1 MKTLFDTTDSP
12 LLGWQIEAE
21 ITTQLEAMQEQLDRQ
36 SEQLTK
42 QSELIAKQ
50 AALIKYYEGQ
60 FRLLKRSQFGTSS
73 ERMEQGFAQL
83 TLLGD
88 TEIPPPPAEVEEVT
102 VKRKKRVGKREED
115 LANLP
120 TERIDHE
127 LPENE
132 RNCPECATSMRDIGV
147 KLRHEIDIIPAQA
160 IVREHATHSYAC
172 PSIKCQEEQGK
183 QTIVTADSPR
193 PLLSGSLA
201 TPSLVAHIAYQ
212 KYSNGMPLYRI
223 EKGFQFDGI
232 NISRQNMC
240 NWVIKCTQLYLV
252 SIYNLLREYFLKE
265 TYAHSDATT
274 VQVLK
279 EAGKTAQSKSTE
291 WIYCTS
297 AGARRKI
304 KLYEYT
310 PSHSHKNP
318 VAFLAGFKG
327 YLHTDGHKVYDLLP
341 PDIVVIGCWAHA
353 RRYWEPT
360 WKTTPEDKRKGSDA
374 DTALQYI
381 NALFR
386 LERDFAK
393 AKLTPQER
401 YERRLIES
409 KPISDAFFAF
419 ADEVSLREIPQS
431 PLGKACTYAKNQRLH
446 LENVFLDGNLEL
458 SNNRCERSVK
468 PFVMGRKAWLFSS
481 TPEGAEASSIMYSII
496 ETAKDNGLHPFQ
508 YVMFLLETLPSMT
521 SGEDMHELLPW
532 SDALPIACRMG

>member
-1 MKTLFDTTDSP
+1 MKTSSEGP
-12 LLGWQIEAE
+12 LLGWQVEAE
-21 ITTQLEAMQEQLDRQ
+21 IMAQLEAMQEQLD
-36 SEQLTK
+36 K

-73 ERMEQGFAQL
+73 ERMEPGFAQL

-88 TEIPPPPAEVEEVT
+88 IEIPPPVEVEEVT
-102 VKRKKRVGKREED
+102 VKRKKRVGKRDED
-115 LANLP
+115 LAKLP
-120 TERIDHE
+120 IERIDHE

-132 RNCPECATSMRDIGV
+132 RNCPKCTTAMRDIGV

-193 PLLSGSLA
+193 PLLAGSLA

-240 NWVIKCTQLYLV
+240 SWVIKCTQLYLV
-252 SIYNLLREYFLKE
+252 SIYNLLREHFLKE
-265 TYAHSDATT
+265 AYAHSDATT

-291 WIYCTS
+291 WVYCTS
-297 AGARRKI
+297 SGAKRKI
-304 KLYEYT
+304 ILYEYK
-310 PSHSHKNP
+310 PSHSHKHP
-318 VAFLAGFKG
+318 LTFLKGFKG

-341 PDIVVIGCWAHA
+341 PEITIVGCWAHV
-353 RRYWEPT
+353 RRYWEPA
-360 WKTTPEDKRKGSDA
+360 WKATPEDKRKGSDA

-381 NALFR
+381 NALFK
-386 LERDFAK
+386 LERDFTK
-393 AKLTPQER
+393 AKLTPKER
-401 YERRLIES
+401 YQRRLAES
-409 KPISDAFFAF
+409 KPISDAFFEW
-419 ADEVSLREIPQS
+419 ADELSRREIPQS
-431 PLGKACTYAKNQRLH
+431 PLGKACAYAKNQRTH
-446 LENVFLDGNLEL
+446 LENVFLNGNLEL

-468 PFVMGRKAWLFSS
+468 PFVMGRKAWLFSN
-481 TPEGAEASSIMYSII
+481 TPDGAEASSIMYSII
-496 ETAKDNGLHPFQ
+496 ETAKANYLHPFH
-508 YVMFLLETLPSMT
+508 YLTFLLEMLPIMNSRDDLE
-521 SGEDMHELLPW
+521 SLLPW
-532 SDALPIACRMG
+532 SDSLPQHCLVL

>member
-1 MKTLFDTTDSP
+1 MITLFDNSDTP

-21 ITTQLEAMQEQLDRQ
+21 ITAQLEAMQEQLD
-36 SEQLTK
+36 K

-60 FRLLKRSQFGTSS
+60 FRLLKRSQFGASS

-88 TEIPPPPAEVEEVT
+88 TEIPPPPAEVEDVT
-102 VKRKKRVGKREED
+102 VKRKKRVGKRDED
-115 LANLP
+115 LAKLP

-127 LPENE
+127 LPDNE
-132 RNCPECATSMRDIGV
+132 RNCPECTTPMRDIGV
-147 KLRHEIDIIPAQA
+147 KLRHEIDIVPAQA
-160 IVREHATHSYAC
+160 IVREHAVHSYAC
-172 PSIKCQEEQGK
+172 PSVKCQEEQGK

-193 PLLSGSLA
+193 PLLAGSLA

-240 NWVIKCTQLYLV
+240 NWVIKCTQLYLI
-252 SIYNLLREYFLKE
+252 SIYNLLREHFLKE
-265 TYAHSDATT
+265 AYIHSDATT

-279 EAGKTAQSKSTE
+279 EADKTAQSKSTE
-291 WIYCTS
+291 WVYCTS
-297 AGARRKI
+297 GDAKRKI

-310 PSHSHKNP
+310 PSHSHKHP
-318 VAFLAGFKG
+318 AAFLEGFKG

-341 PDIVVIGCWAHA
+341 PDITVVGCWAHA

-360 WKTTPEDKRKGSDA
+360 WKSTPEDKRKGSDA

-393 AKLTPQER
+393 IKLTPQER
-401 YERRLIES
+401 YERRLTES

-419 ADEVSLREIPQS
+419 ADELSRREIPQS
-431 PLGKACTYAKNQRLH
+431 SLGKACTYAKNQRLH
-446 LENVFLDGNLEL
+446 LENIFIDGNLEL

-496 ETAKDNGLHPFQ
+496 ETAKDNGLHPFY
-508 YVMFLLETLPSMT
+508 YVKFLLETLPSMT
-521 SGEDMHELLPW
+521 SCDDFNRLLPW
-532 SDALPIACRMG
+532 SETLPIECRVR